1 MILFNSSICAAP
13 YISWKVIMVNIHLVV
28 HSLLFGAS
36 LVAQRVKHLPAM
48 WETWVQFLGWE
59 DPLEKAMATHT
70 STLAGKI
77 PWMEKPGRLQSTG
90 SQRVRHN

>member
-1 MILFNSSICAAP
+1 
-13 YISWKVIMVNIHLVV
+13 MVNIHLVV

-48 WETWVQFLGWE
+48 WEAWVQFLGWE